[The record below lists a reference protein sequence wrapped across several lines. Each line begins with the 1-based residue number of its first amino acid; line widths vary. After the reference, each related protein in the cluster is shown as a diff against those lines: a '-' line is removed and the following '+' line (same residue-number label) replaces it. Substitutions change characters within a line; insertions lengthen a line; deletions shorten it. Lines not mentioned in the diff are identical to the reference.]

1 MLVGGTLGTAT
12 GWRSVRALAIF
23 GALTFG
29 LMVATAQTAEAKCT
43 RLALSAIAFGKANT
57 SAKAH
62 EGLDRYIVRWTK
74 ARGIGSVRKS
84 RRTTSCRVWLVLPPF
99 GTEYRCRAEA
109 TICW

>member
-1 MLVGGTLGTAT
+1 MLVGQTVTTPT
-12 GWRSVRALAIF
+12 GRRPVRALAVL
-23 GALTFG
+23 GALTLAILVGF
-29 LMVATAQTAEAKCT
+29 AHTAEAKCT

-62 EGLDRYIVRWTK
+62 EGLDRYIARWTR
-74 ARGIGSVRKS
+74 ARGIGSVSKS

>member
-1 MLVGGTLGTAT
+1 MLVGRTAKMVT
-12 GWRSVRALAIF
+12 RGHPVRALAVAA
-23 GALTFG
+23 ALAMG
-29 LMVATAQTAEAKCT
+29 LVAGFANTAEAKCT

-62 EGLDRYIVRWTK
+62 EGLDRYIARWTK

>member
-1 MLVGGTLGTAT
+1 MLVGRTANTAT
-12 GWRSVRALAIF
+12 SRRPIRALAVF
-23 GALTFG
+23 GALTLSF
-29 LMVATAQTAEAKCT
+29 MVGFAHSAEAKCT

-62 EGLDRYIVRWTK
+62 EGLDRYIARWTK

>member
-1 MLVGGTLGTAT
+1 MLVGRAVNTAA
-12 GWRSVRALAIF
+12 RKRPARALAIAA
-23 GALTFG
+23 ALAIG
-29 LMVATAQTAEAKCT
+29 LVAGFADTAEAKCT

-57 SAKAH
+57 SVKAH
-62 EGLDRYIVRWTK
+62 EGLDRYIARWTK
-74 ARGIGSVRKS
+74 ARGIGSVSKS